1 MAAGTKETCG
11 HPQGQSASLGDS
23 GSAGK
28 VPLAAVLL
36 GDDEEGLLVVRK
48 TPGAMG

>member
-1 MAAGTKETCG
+1 M
-11 HPQGQSASLGDS
+11 PFF
-23 GSAGK
+23 
-28 VPLAAVLL
+28 VRFPLAAVLL